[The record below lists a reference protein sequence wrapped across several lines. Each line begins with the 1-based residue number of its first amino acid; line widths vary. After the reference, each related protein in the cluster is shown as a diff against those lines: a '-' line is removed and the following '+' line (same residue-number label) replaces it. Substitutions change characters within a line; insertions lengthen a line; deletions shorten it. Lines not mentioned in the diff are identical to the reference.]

1 MREKMDP
8 ENRKLKT
15 SSAFTLLELLVVI
28 GIIALLMALLV
39 PALNGPMESGRLTQA
54 ATILAGQLSLARQKA
69 VTENR
74 PIIVRIIR
82 EDTNSPFNRIQL
94 VAADSAG
101 NLSPVE
107 RVNSLPTG
115 TAIAQSPILTSLVTA
130 NNGETPAG
138 AQDPPVPGLG
148 TSYRYVQFSFRPR
161 GSLDLDV
168 TKKWFLTA
176 LLSRDDSSAGQA
188 PANFCTFQI
197 DPVNGG
203 FQLFRP

>member
-1 MREKMDP
+1 MDT

-74 PIIVRIIR
+74 PIMVRIIR
-82 EDTNSPFNRIQL
+82 KDSSSPFDRIQL

-130 NNGETPAG
+130 NNGETSAG